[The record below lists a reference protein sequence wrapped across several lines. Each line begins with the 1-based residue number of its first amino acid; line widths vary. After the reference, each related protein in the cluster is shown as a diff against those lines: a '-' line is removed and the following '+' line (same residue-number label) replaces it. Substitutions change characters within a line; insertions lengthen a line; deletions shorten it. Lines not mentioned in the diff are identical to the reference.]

1 MSRAVKFAWIGLL
14 LFLVLPAAAQ
24 GKFCAKCKGEGLV
37 PCREHGREDLS
48 SELEVLYC
56 SVVDGCEACGG
67 TGWLDCTACEQPEK
81 EAQLAARRSSVASAR
96 ERLAELDS
104 KMGRR
109 LRKAES
115 KHFVIVWEMTPMKV
129 DKQLKSEH
137 EMLHLT
143 LERLERLFTDYV
155 TLLDVPEEHFK
166 KKSRVFVWQLPDDH
180 RRGSSAF
187 CDMQVAGGAKL
198 MGLDP
203 NYSVCGNKSFFVND
217 EQLHRNL
224 IHCVTHLLFSHE
236 QPSNW
241 IGALQCGWIEEGLP
255 HWFEDRY
262 FGVCDNYCFQEQNT
276 HFDFHGGHFKPAL
289 HDLVEKGEMP
299 PVAGVM
305 QRNTDELGP
314 AEHAVALALVDYLMA
329 TDAKALG
336 LLGRDLRA
344 RVSTRDAL
352 QQRFKISILELEQ
365 RLGPWVL
372 ANYPAERGTR

>member
-1 MSRAVKFAWIGLL
+1 MAHTLSFAWIGLA
-14 LFLVLPAAAQ
+14 LFLALPAEAQ
-24 GKFCAKCKGEGLV
+24 GKACNKCKGQGV
-37 PCREHGREDLS
+37 VACREHGREDLS
-48 SELEVLYC
+48 HELDVLYC

-67 TGWLDCTACEQPEK
+67 TGWLECGACEQPEK
-81 EAQLAARRSSVASAR
+81 EAQLAARKASVAAAR
-96 ERLAELDS
+96 ERLAELDTT
-104 KMGRR
+104 MGRP

-115 KHFVIVWEMTPMKV
+115 KHFVLVWEMSPMKV

-137 EMLHLT
+137 EMLHIT
-143 LERLERLFTDYV
+143 LERFERLFADYAK
-155 TLLDVPEEHFK
+155 LLDVPEEQFK
-166 KKSRVFVWQLPDDH
+166 KKSRVFVWSLPEDH

-203 NYSVCGNKSFFVND
+203 NYSVCGNKSYFVGD

-224 IHCVTHLLFSHE
+224 IHCVTHLLFSHQ

-241 IGALQCGWIEEGLP
+241 IGALQGGWIEEGLP

-262 FGVCDNYCFQEQNT
+262 FGVVDNYCFQEQNT
-276 HFDFHGGHFKPAL
+276 RFDFRGGHFKPAL
-289 HDLVEKGEMP
+289 RDLVEKGEMP

-336 LLGRDLRA
+336 VVGSDLRA

-352 QQRFKISILELEQ
+352 QQRFKLSILDLEQ